1 MQEINYN
8 DGITGSRE
16 EQEEPQLYGGRNC
29 DRGNEDEDMSRCS

>member
-16 EQEEPQLYGGRNC
+16 EQEEPQLYGGTELR
-29 DRGNEDEDMSRCS
+29 